1 MALSRGDVISLGK
14 FAEKLERVSQRH
26 ALLNSS
32 IDMIPLS
39 CPGLMKPLK
48 TQILCI
54 PLYLLHVQTKG
65 LLGAHLN
72 ILVSF
77 FSEEAKNPF
86 FICNH
91 VGNCHISSMTFTLQL
106 RLLCEALD
114 ICKEHTNIIISHYPH
129 RNLVSVSC
137 YQCR

>member
-26 ALLNSS
+26 ALLNSI

-48 TQILCI
+48 TQILYI

-77 FSEEAKNPF
+77 FLRKRKILSSYVTMLVIVILALYDL
-86 FICNH
+86 
-91 VGNCHISSMTFTLQL
+91 HITAS
-106 RLLCEALD
+106 
-114 ICKEHTNIIISHYPH
+114 II
-129 RNLVSVSC
+129 V
-137 YQCR
+137 